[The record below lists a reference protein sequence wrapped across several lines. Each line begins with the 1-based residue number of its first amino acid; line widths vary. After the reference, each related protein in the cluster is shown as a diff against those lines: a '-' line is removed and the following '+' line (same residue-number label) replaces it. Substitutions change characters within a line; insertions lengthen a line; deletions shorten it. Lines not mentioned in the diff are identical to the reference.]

1 MGWVLPMAKL
11 YPEGG
16 GIIMHGVLVLG
27 LVLLGKA
34 PPQRPADLHIREDA
48 APRSTCASEASC
60 DRGVC

>member
-1 MGWVLPMAKL
+1 
-11 YPEGG
+11 
-16 GIIMHGVLVLG
+16 MHGVLVLG